1 MFAATQPHPTAEQ
14 LFAGAWSACY
24 TAAVGLVADEMNVV
38 LPSDLSVDI
47 EVDLGQTGP
56 AYFLQARLT
65 LRVPGLS
72 NDVATTLAHTADQI
86 CPYSKATRGNID
98 VALNVL
104 TA

>member
-1 MFAATQPHPTAEQ
+1 
-14 LFAGAWSACY
+14 
-24 TAAVGLVADEMNVV
+24 MNVV

-47 EVDLGQTGP
+47 DLGQTGP

-72 NDVATTLAHTADQI
+72 DDIATTLAHTADQI